1 MKQKMVGVIMDEENY
16 TSEQEDN
23 ASEQENGELEPEE
36 KKKWNR
42 KRKIITIV
50 VIVAAILILAG
61 ATVIGIIYHYIG
73 KINIEETKD
82 VDVDSAISEMAD
94 ELDIDTDSKD
104 KDEIVDEIE
113 KSLNDD
119 ESDSSET
126 DSDTVTSVNDT
137 NLQNYN
143 TMSADVMSDPD
154 VTNILLIGTDTRDT
168 SERGRSDSMILVSLN
183 TRTNKLLM
191 FSFLRDIY
199 IYIPGVGS
207 TRLNHA
213 YAYGGAELTMQT
225 IEGNFGIEIDKYVKV
240 DFFSFIE
247 AIDAVGGVDITV
259 TDAEAELIN
268 EYLGEINNLVG
279 DKSGSDKLSCGG
291 DLHLNGKQA
300 LCYARIRYI
309 GTDFERTRR
318 QRDVLNQVL
327 EKVENMSLGEL
338 DTFLD
343 TVLPLITTNISSS
356 EIFSYMMNAS
366 EYTSYT
372 RVADS
377 IPISGTYSFMT
388 VRGMSVIGIDF
399 TQNANILRNNIY
411 GD

>member
-1 MKQKMVGVIMDEENY
+1 MEQENN
-16 TSEQEDN
+16 TLEQEDS
-23 ASEQENGELEPEE
+23 ASEQESSVSEPEG
-36 KKKWNR
+36 KKKWSR

-61 ATVIGIIYHYIG
+61 VTVIGIIYHYIG

-268 EYLGEINNLVG
+268 DYLGEINNLVG
-279 DKSGSDKLSCGG
+279 DKSGSDKLSGGG

-318 QRDVLNQVL
+318 QRDVLNQVI
-327 EKVENMSLGEL
+327 EKVEGMSLGEL
-338 DTFLD
+338 DSFLD

-356 EIFSYMMNAS
+356 EFFSYMMNAS

>member
-1 MKQKMVGVIMDEENY
+1 MEQENN
-16 TSEQEDN
+16 TLEQEDS
-23 ASEQENGELEPEE
+23 ASEQESSVSEPEG
-36 KKKWNR
+36 KKKWSR

-61 ATVIGIIYHYIG
+61 VTVIGIIYHYIG

-82 VDVDSAISEMAD
+82 IDVDSAISEMAD

-268 EYLGEINNLVG
+268 DYLGEINNLVG
-279 DKSGSDKLSCGG
+279 DKSGSDKLSGGG

-318 QRDVLNQVL
+318 QRDVLNQVI
-327 EKVENMSLGEL
+327 EKVEGMSLGEL
-338 DTFLD
+338 DSFLD

-356 EIFSYMMNAS
+356 EFFSYMMNAS

>member
-1 MKQKMVGVIMDEENY
+1 MDEEKH

-23 ASEQENGELEPEE
+23 VSEQEIGEVEPE
-36 KKKWNR
+36 KKWSR

-50 VIVAAILILAG
+50 VIVVAILILAG

-94 ELDIDTDSKD
+94 ELDIDTDSKE

-279 DKSGSDKLSCGG
+279 DKSGSDKLSGGG

-318 QRDVLNQVL
+318 QRDVLNQVI